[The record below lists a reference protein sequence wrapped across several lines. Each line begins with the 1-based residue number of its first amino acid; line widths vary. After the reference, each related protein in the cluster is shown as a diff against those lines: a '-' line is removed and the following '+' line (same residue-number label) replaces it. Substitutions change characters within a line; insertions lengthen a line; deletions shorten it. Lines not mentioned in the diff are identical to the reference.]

1 MLRMRYAWIAAVLAL
16 AAAGCEDGGKTIVMP
31 NPDPSPWAGL
41 HVARFT
47 YSGPISGKF
56 EAIGPGKIPT
66 DFSTDFA
73 TLSSGSF
80 NSLSVP
86 FTALAVNAGSV
97 HALGGFDILTL
108 YVNPAITAP
117 GRYTSATCPTTDGL
131 AGCLNGDLRF
141 GVPAGGG
148 APQFALMPVAD
159 SVSVI
164 VHTIVQDTLRAGFE
178 GTFRLVREGEPN
190 EHVQVTH
197 GILLLV
203 RNGR

>member
-1 MLRMRYAWIAAVLAL
+1 MVRARYGWIAALLAL
-16 AAAGCEDGGKTIVMP
+16 AAAGCEDGGKTIVEP
-31 NPDPSPWAGL
+31 NPDPGPWAEM

-47 YSGPISGKF
+47 YTGPIAGKF

-97 HALGGFDILTL
+97 HTLGGFDILTF

-117 GRYTSATCPTTDGL
+117 GRYTAANCPPTDGL
-131 AGCLNGDLRF
+131 AGCINGDVRF
-141 GVPAGGG
+141 GVPRGGG
-148 APQFALMPVAD
+148 APQFSLMPVAD
-159 SVSVI
+159 SVSVT
-164 VHTIVQDTLRAGFE
+164 VQTIVADTLRVGFE
-178 GTFRLVREGEPN
+178 GTFRLLRDGEPN

-197 GILLLV
+197 GILILV